1 MKKWLVSSLFVLL
14 IAALA
19 ACGGGGK
26 EEAGDKGDKGEK
38 AEGLLADGKLTVGV
52 SAGEHEE
59 IMEKVKE
66 LAAKEGLEIDIKTF
80 SDYPMVNEALA
91 QGDLDLNV
99 FQHEPYLN
107 QQKKDRNYDIVKVG
121 NTITTPMGVYSN
133 KVKDIN
139 KLPKGAKLGLP
150 NDPTNGGRSLLL
162 FEKAGLIKLK
172 ENVGETPSVKDI
184 AENKNDYEFVELEA
198 AQIPR
203 QLDDLDAAA
212 INSNYA
218 IEAGLIPT
226 KDSIFI
232 EDKDSPWVNIVAA
245 RAEDKDDP
253 AIKKLLDVY
262 QTDEI
267 KQFIDETYKGS
278 VIPGW

>member
-14 IAALA
+14 IAVLA
-19 ACGGGGK
+19 ACGGGNK
-26 EEAGDKGDKGEK
+26 EEAGDKGEK
-38 AEGLLADGKLTVGV
+38 AEGLLSDGKLTVGV
-52 SAGEHEE
+52 TAGEHEE

-66 LAAKEGLEIDIKTF
+66 LAADKDLEIDIKTF
-80 SDYPMVNEALA
+80 SDYPIVNEALS

-107 QQKKDRNYDIVKVG
+107 EQKKDRNYDIVKVG

-133 KVKDIN
+133 KVKDISDL
-139 KLPKGAKLGLP
+139 KKGAKLGLP

-172 ENVGETPSVKDI
+172 EGVGETPSVKDI
-184 AENKNDYEFVELEA
+184 EENKNDYQFVELEA

-218 IEAGLIPT
+218 IESGLVPT

-253 AIKKLLDVY
+253 AIKQFLDVY

-267 KQFIDETYKGS
+267 KQFIEETYKGS

>member
-1 MKKWLVSSLFVLL
+1 MKKWILSSLFILV

-19 ACGGGGK
+19 ACGGGK
-26 EEAGDKGDKGEK
+26 DESADKGGK
-38 AEGLLADGKLTVGV
+38 AEGLLSDGKLTVGV
-52 SAGEHEE
+52 TAGEHEE
-59 IMEKVKE
+59 IMEQVKE
-66 LAAKEGLEIDIKTF
+66 LAAKQDLDIEIKTF
-80 SDYPMVNEALA
+80 SDYLIVNEALS

-107 QQKKDRNYDIVKVG
+107 EQKEDRNFDIVGVG

-133 KVKDIN
+133 KVKDLGEL
-139 KLPKGAKLGLP
+139 KKGAKLGLP

-172 ENVGETPSVKDI
+172 EGVGVTPSLKDI
-184 AENKNDYEFVELEA
+184 EENKNDYEFIELEA

-203 QLDDLDAAA
+203 QLDEVDAAA

-218 IEAGLIPT
+218 IESGLTPT
-226 KDSIFI
+226 EDSIFI
-232 EDKDSPWVNIVAA
+232 EEKDSPWVNIVAA
-245 RAEDKDDP
+245 RAENKDDE
-253 AIKKLLDVY
+253 AIKKFLDVY
-262 QTDEI
+262 QSDEI
-267 KQFIDETYKGS
+267 KKFIEDTYKGS

>member
-1 MKKWLVSSLFVLL
+1 MKKWLLSGLIILL

-19 ACGGGGK
+19 ACGGEK
-26 EEAGDKGDKGEK
+26 KEK
-38 AEGLLADGKLTVGV
+38 AENQDGKKEGLLADGKLTVGV

-59 IMEKVKE
+59 IMEQVKK
-66 LAAKEGLEIDIKTF
+66 LAAKEGLEIEIKTF

-172 ENVGETPSVKDI
+172 ENAGETPSVKDI
-184 AENKNDYEFVELEA
+184 AENKNNYEFVELEA

-226 KDSIFI
+226 EDSIFI

-267 KQFIDETYKGS
+267 KQFIEKTYKGS